1 MRNGGFRSLMPA
13 VAVIGALLLG
23 CRSEERAI
31 EIATTTSVDATG
43 LLQAMRT
50 EFKRSTGIT
59 LNAFVVGSGR
69 ALHMAE
75 EGKVDVTITHDPD
88 AERAFVARQKPAIY
102 RQFMWNDFIVVGPA
116 GDPAHVSSALSAADA
131 FRRVHLSRSTFLSRH
146 DESGT
151 HMKELSLWRTAGL
164 TPESNP
170 RYMPMGQP
178 MAHLLRSADEL
189 QGYALTD
196 RATYDRLASTLHM
209 KLLYAGDP
217 QLRNVYAI
225 TLMKR
230 PDSDEYRE
238 ARRFVAWLLSSEGRR
253 LVESFEIGGRRELHW
268 LGN

>member
-1 MRNGGFRSLMPA
+1 MPA
-13 VAVIGALLLG
+13 AAMVVALLLG

-43 LLQAMRT
+43 LLQAMGT

-69 ALHMAE
+69 ALRMAE

-88 AERAFVARQKPAIY
+88 AERALVARQKPAIY
-102 RQFMWNDFIVVGPA
+102 RQFMWNDFIIVGPA
-116 GDPAHVSSALSAADA
+116 GDPAHVSSALSAVDA
-131 FRRVHLSRSTFLSRH
+131 LRRVHQSGSTFLSRH
-146 DESGT
+146 DQSGT
-151 HMKELSLWRTAGL
+151 HMKELSLWRAVGV

-189 QGYALTD
+189 QGYTLSD
-196 RATYDRLASTLHM
+196 RATYDRLASSLHL
-209 KLLYAGDP
+209 KLLYAGDA
-217 QLRNVYAI
+217 QLRNVYAV

-230 PDSDEYRE
+230 SASGEYSD
-238 ARRFVAWLLSSEGRR
+238 ARQFVAWLLSPEGRR

-268 LGN
+268 LGD